1 MAHEILADAGF
12 ANIHAELEQF
22 TVKAR
27 CSPKR
32 ILATPPTDQ
41 FSNVFR
47 NRRPP
52 RLAATDFP
60 GPEQAEAPA
69 VPGNGTVFG
78 FTMSKAER
86 QPLRTPHSQTHRSRS
101 GGASLGR
108 F

>member
-12 ANIHAELEQF
+12 ANINAELEQF

-41 FSNVFR
+41 FSDVFR

-52 RLAATDFP
+52 RLAATDLP

-69 VPGNGTVFG
+69 VPGNDSIRFDDEQ
-78 FTMSKAER
+78 SRPPAA
-86 QPLRTPHSQTHRSRS
+86 PHR
-101 GGASLGR
+101 A
-108 F
+108 